1 MEAIILASSSPRRQE
16 ILKML
21 GISFKVMIPNIDEV
35 LSKGLKAEEASEL
48 FAREKVAGVLRS
60 VEKELSVP
68 WILGADTTVIKGE
81 KLYRKPKDTEEASVC
96 LKELQGS
103 SHSVI
108 TTIALY
114 NGKTGTTTAISERA
128 EVTFASMNDEEIAWY
143 VATGEWHGVAGGYR
157 IQGLA
162 SYFIKKID
170 GTQSAVAG
178 LPIHSLY
185 TILRAQGYSLFE

>member
-21 GISFKVMIPNIDEV
+21 GIPFKVMIPNIDEV
-35 LSKGLKAEEASEL
+35 LSAGLKAEEASEL
-48 FAREKVAGVLRS
+48 FAREKVASVLRS
-60 VEKELSVP
+60 ISEELSVP

-81 KLYRKPKDTEEASVC
+81 KLYRKPKDTEEASAY
-96 LKELQGS
+96 LRELQGGV
-103 SHSVI
+103 HKII

-114 NGKTGTTTAISERA
+114 NGKVGVTTAISEKA
-128 EVTFASMNDEEIAWY
+128 EITFAPMSDEEIAWY
-143 VATGEWHGVAGGYR
+143 VDTGEWHGVAGGYR

-178 LPIHSLY
+178 LPIHGLY
-185 TILRAQGYSLFE
+185 TILRSQGYSLLE